1 MPSKSAP
8 KSPMKKTPAVRSLE
22 HEQHE
27 ASSAEEE
34 LEEGLEDTFPA
45 SDPVSITSSAI
56 PGGPARPGK
65 AKTVAGR
72 KNRNP

>member
-8 KSPMKKTPAVRSLE
+8 KSPKKTAAVRSLE
-22 HEQHE
+22 QERHHEIE
-27 ASSAEEE
+27 EEE

-56 PGGPARPGK
+56 PGSPAKPAKAVPGTK
-65 AKTVAGR
+65 PR
-72 KNRNP
+72 KK